1 MRNLKELLA
10 ALKEGNPESYLALK
24 VCFVIIVV
32 VSCLLLGSLYA
43 EAQTRNYC
51 EKPDGTIIITKW
63 AVCPAGTTPV

>member
-1 MRNLKELLA
+1 MRNLKELNN
-10 ALKEGNPESYLALK
+10 ALKIDNPTAHIAMK
-24 VCFVIIVV
+24 ACFSIAVILFVMLI
-32 VSCLLLGSLYA
+32 GSLYA